1 MKKTS
6 WLLVTLLAVTIINY
20 PNPFSPKTG
29 QTATL
34 EATSD
39 ATVEATLTI
48 YDLAA
53 RLVLQKTFNLATGTS
68 RLAWNGYDNNND
80 LAGNGVY
87 LYRLI
92 SQADKQLLA
101 RGKIWVIN
109 R

>member
-1 MKKTS
+1 MKQTS
-6 WLLVTLLAVTIINY
+6 WLLVALLAVTVINY

-29 QTATL
+29 QTASL

-39 ATVEATLTI
+39 TTIEATLNI
-48 YDLAA
+48 YDLTA
-53 RLVLQKTFNLATGTS
+53 RLVLQKTFNLASGTT
-68 RLAWNGYDNNND
+68 RQTWNGYDNNND

-92 SQADKQLLA
+92 SQADKQPLA

-109 R
+109 